1 MVATSIEQTPWP
13 LLCAMCCFLLAVGTE
28 MLHWQKIGR
37 LRELVFGPQ
46 GRIGLHVRLAFAV
59 IPFAAAGLGW
69 SLVLLLLMPPQV
81 RIPGEA
87 GEVDFQKLK
96 HLVVVL
102 DVSPSMR
109 LRDAGPAGDQSR
121 MQRARAVMESWFR
134 RVPMNEYRVTILA
147 TYTSALPVVRDTS
160 DISVVENILNDL
172 PMHFAFRPGETRLF
186 SGLEAAAE
194 EARGWRPDSATVVLV
209 SDGDTV
215 PATGMPRMPP
225 SVSDVVIVG
234 VGDPVNGTFLNGK
247 NSRQDVSTLR
257 QTAARLQGFY
267 HNANELHLPSDLL
280 TRLTRSAEGQV
291 APQWSTRDIALLVL
305 LCSAALITFLPIL
318 MQLCGSSWRP
328 GLRQKTS

>member
-1 MVATSIEQTPWP
+1 MVESSAGQTPWP
-13 LLCAMCCFLLAVGTE
+13 LLCGSCFFLLAVIAE
-28 MLHWQKIGR
+28 LLHWQKIGR

-46 GRIGLHVRLAFAV
+46 GKIGLHVRVAFAV
-59 IPFAAAGLGW
+59 IPCAAAGLGW
-69 SLVLLLLMPPQV
+69 ALALLLLLPPEV

-109 LRDAGPAGDQSR
+109 LRDAGPEGDQSR
-121 MQRARAVMESWFR
+121 MQRARAVMASWFR

-172 PMHFAFRPGETRLF
+172 PMHFAFRPGETKLF

-194 EARGWRPDSATVVLV
+194 EARGWRPNSATVVLV

-234 VGDPVNGTFLNGK
+234 VGDPVNGTFLNGR

-280 TRLTRSAEGQV
+280 ARLTRSAEGQV
-291 APQWSTRDIALLVL
+291 SPQLSTRDIALLVL
-305 LCSAALITFLPIL
+305 LCSTTLVTVIPVLL
-318 MQLCGSSWRP
+318 QLLGSSWRP
-328 GLRQKTS
+328 GVRQKTS